1 MGMFGNVD
9 YYNGQALGPTNQG
22 PMLGASGGNQPPQGQ
37 GGAYLDVSQ
46 LQPLGSPTPDG
57 GGGGDTP
64 TYTQRFNSPAGPI
77 IATLDANQQ
86 PTGYMV
92 GDPNGKMVTFDA
104 QGGYRNSFEPGK
116 GSFWEDFK
124 GNVLEDKNFMTF
136 AAIAAGGAL
145 AGQYAGANA
154 AAGGVTEA
162 GIVNSAG
169 FAEAGLVA
177 DGATAAAAGAAGAS
191 PYLTAA
197 GPAGFLASGAG
208 AGAAQQAG
216 QLGAPA
222 AAAPAAAAQQGML
235 SNATGIPQNVLD
247 GLGGLGSGLFD
258 LWNRNQMSNRQDA
271 AVDQANAN
279 TREAGNRAS
288 RDILGAGERAAALSG
303 FTPYNISGGL
313 TGVQNNADGS
323 VTQTMDPR
331 LRGIQDQQLSGAS
344 GFFGSVNAGT
354 PEAQSKAAY
363 QNYLNWAKPAQEQ
376 QFAGLQNTLAKQGLI
391 GLNVGTTALP
401 PVQQAGNGEQML
413 YAGGSAN
420 SAAGYAGGTPGQ
432 PISVN
437 PYYKDF
443 AQGVALADLKNYEN
457 SIRFGQDV
465 TAGQISLGQGML
477 NGAMGIDKRG
487 LETMDQSYNL
497 GNARSAAGARAGGFL
512 VDAARE
518 SGRNLIDANQQAGN
532 RSFDRANESASQDAM
547 RNRSIWDAI
556 WNNVL

>member
-22 PMLGASGGNQPPQGQ
+22 PMLGASGGNQPPRPATNAN
-37 GGAYLDVSQ
+37 GGAAFLDLSQ
-46 LQPLGSPTPDG
+46 LRPVGTPQQFVIS
-57 GGGGDTP
+57 GDQVG
-64 TYTQRFNSPAGPI
+64 YEQRFDSPAGPVF
-77 IATLDANQQ
+77 ARVDERGNV
-86 PTGYMV
+86 TGGYSA
-92 GDPNGKMVTFDA
+92 GDPNGDHANFDA
-104 QGGYRNSFEPGK
+104 QGNYTGSFTPGK
-116 GSFWEDFK
+116 GSFWGDFK

-145 AGQYAGANA
+145 AGAYSGAG
-154 AAGGVTEA
+154 
-162 GIVNSAG
+162 
-169 FAEAGLVA
+169 
-177 DGATAAAAGAAGAS
+177 AAGAAGAEAE
-191 PYLTAA
+191 LLAGAGIGAGGGVTGAA
-197 GPAGFLASGAG
+197 GGYAASGAG
-208 AGAAQQAG
+208 LAAGTGAAMSGLPATAAAGAG
-216 QLGAPA
+216 SA
-222 AAAPAAAAQQGML
+222 AAGAAAAAQQGML
-235 SNATGIPQNVLD
+235 SNATGIPQSVLD
-247 GLGGLGSGLFD
+247 GLGGLGNGLFD

-354 PEAQSKAAY
+354 PEAQSKVAY

-376 QFAGLQNTLAKQGLI
+376 QFAGLQNTMAKQGLL
-391 GLNVGTTALP
+391 GLQVGTSPVP
-401 PVQQAGNGEQML
+401 PVQQAGGQML
-413 YAGGSAN
+413 YAGGSAG
-420 SAAGYAGGTPGQ
+420 SAAGYSGQ
-432 PISVN
+432 QQGQQPSNFTVN

>member
-22 PMLGASGGNQPPQGQ
+22 PMLGASGGNQPPRPATNAN
-37 GGAYLDVSQ
+37 GGAAFLDLSQ
-46 LQPLGSPTPDG
+46 LRPVGTPQQFVIS
-57 GGGGDTP
+57 GDQVG
-64 TYTQRFNSPAGPI
+64 YEQRFDSPAGPVF
-77 IATLDANQQ
+77 AMVDERGNV
-86 PTGYMV
+86 TGGYSA
-92 GDPNGKMVTFDA
+92 GDPNGDHANFDA
-104 QGGYRNSFEPGK
+104 QGNYTGSFTPGK
-116 GSFWEDFK
+116 GSFWGDFK
-124 GNVLEDKNFMTF
+124 GNVLEDKNFLMF
-136 AAIAAGGAL
+136 ASLVAGGAL
-145 AGQYAGANA
+145 AGAYSGAGAAGAEAELLAGAGIGAGGGVTGAAGGYTAAGGGLAAGTGAAMSGLPATAAAGAGSAAANA
-154 AAGGVTEA
+154 AAGGT
-162 GIVNSAG
+162 GSNSG
-169 FAEAGLVA
+169 GWL
-177 DGATAAAAGAAGAS
+177 
-191 PYLTAA
+191 
-197 GPAGFLASGAG
+197 SG
-208 AGAAQQAG
+208 
-216 QLGAPA
+216 
-222 AAAPAAAAQQGML
+222 
-235 SNATGIPQNVLD
+235 ATGIPQNVL
-247 GLGGLGSGLFD
+247 GAIGGIGSGLFD
-258 LWNRNQMSNRQDA
+258 MWNRNQMSNRQDD
-271 AVDQANAN
+271 AVTEANQN
-279 TREAGNRAS
+279 TRDAGARAS
-288 RDILGAGERAAALSG
+288 ADMLGAGERAAALAG

-331 LRGIQDQQLSGAS
+331 LRGIQDQQLSGAQ
-344 GFFGSVNAGT
+344 GFFGSVNSGSPQQQA
-354 PEAQSKAAY
+354 EAAY
-363 QNYLNWAKPAQEQ
+363 KNYLAWGKPVQDQ

-401 PVQQAGNGEQML
+401 PVQQAGGEQML
-413 YAGGSAN
+413 YAGGSAG

-457 SIRFGQDV
+457 SIKFGQDV
-465 TAGQISLGQGML
+465 TAGQISLGNGML
-477 NGAMGIDKRG
+477 NGALGIDKRG